1 MTRVALAALLA
12 VLSLVASTGGT
23 ASSEETDGHLS
34 GRVIALDAG
43 HGGTELGATYPAN
56 LGWDAVV
63 YEKDVNLAV
72 VYALRDRL
80 QAAGADVVLTR
91 EADETISSRRER
103 VNIAIEGCKALSGK
117 KCDALV
123 SVHHNGS
130 TDPSYDGL
138 LVIYNEKQD
147 LPLATVIHD
156 ALLSGLHT
164 PPPSCSETYRFTDEG
179 FENGGYGITVYG
191 RLVSVLTE
199 AYYITNTCEA
209 VDQLLS
215 GTLTDYQ
222 ICVPGG
228 SCRTVRLG
236 STVNEEAAALYEGL
250 LAYFSSEPDGG
261 GEKCP
266 PGKQKQGKC
275 TP

>member
-1 MTRVALAALLA
+1 MTRVAVAALLI
-12 VLSLVASTGGT
+12 VLSLVASTAGT
-23 ASSEETDGHLS
+23 ASSGGSGGPLS

-103 VNIAIEGCKALSGK
+103 VNIAIEGCRALSGR

-147 LPLATVIHD
+147 LPLATAVHD
-156 ALLSGLHT
+156 ALWSGLSH
-164 PPPSCSETYRFTDEG
+164 PVPYVDEG

-199 AYYITNTCEA
+199 AYYITNTWET
-209 VDQLLS
+209 DQYLA
-215 GTLTDYQ
+215 GAPTQ
-222 ICVPGG
+222 ICDAGG
-228 SCRTVRLG
+228 ASCTVVRFGPRTDD
-236 STVNEEAAALYEGL
+236 EAAALYTGL
-250 LAYFSSEPDGG
+250 LAYFGSEPDGG
-261 GEKCP
+261 DEKCP